1 MASRQ
6 RQWHNLSR
14 AARDRAAREAA
25 KDYGLSRRQARER
38 YNRGTYSPFSRN
50 PVKRIPQNAPRYP
63 VTAGKDLKAAAIANM
78 DKKLGDYFGYNRF
91 TVLEA
96 IEHHASQEALA
107 RLAGASEDELT
118 TWAQAQTAYRM
129 GRKGSGQKTPHWLR
143 TLGWTDERGKWHNV
157 FWYH

>member
-1 MASRQ
+1 MASRN

-25 KDYGLSRRQARER
+25 SKYGLSRRQARER

-50 PVKRIPQNAPRYP
+50 PVRRIPQNAPRYP
-63 VTAGKDLKAAAIANM
+63 VSVGKDLKAAAIKNM
-78 DKKLGDYFGYNRF
+78 DAKLGDYFSYNRF
-91 TVLEA
+91 TVLDA
-96 IEHHASQEALA
+96 IEHHASTEALT

-118 TWAQAQTAYRM
+118 TWASAQTR
-129 GRKGSGQKTPHWLR
+129 RSKNTPHWLR
-143 TLGWTDERGKWHNV
+143 TLGWVSDGKWHNV